1 MPKFIQQVNI
11 NDQFTLPTV
20 SGSDGQVLTA
30 TSTTATAWETP
41 ATASVGWTDLT
52 GNQDD
57 IALSDF
63 DITSILFR
71 HAPE

>member
-1 MPKFIQQVNI
+1 MPKFISEINV
-11 NDQFTLPTV
+11 NDQFTLPTT

-41 ATASVGWTDLT
+41 TAASVGWTDLT

-57 IALSDF
+57 IALSKNR
-63 DITSILFR
+63 IKLL
-71 HAPE
+71 